1 MYFVYIFAHVTTVL
15 TGPANLSQLHVPT
28 NLFNDESEDN
38 LSSDDE
44 YHNAIDDD
52 KIHISNHNQDD
63 ELLELNDLLSD
74 EEDNG
79 DDVDEVRLISY

>member
-1 MYFVYIFAHVTTVL
+1 M
-15 TGPANLSQLHVPT
+15 
-28 NLFNDESEDN
+28 
-38 LSSDDE
+38 SSDDE